1 MIHAYKDSV
10 LPPPSLA
17 HNAHKGIGLHA
28 AANLLIR
35 IDPSPDMSEGDLLE
49 LFWDDCYVTSH
60 PLTAAELGKP
70 VLLSVPESFPDS
82 AAARIHYRLMKPG
95 RCPRISSALPVLI
108 KLDCPGG
115 PPLHPRDAEN
125 QALAPVVLP
134 TALRQ
139 QGVSARQLRSGVPF
153 AIEPYLNM
161 APDDEIT
168 LRWGDVRL
176 DLPVLKAGNVG
187 KTVRGKVP
195 AACILEAG
203 EDDHLE
209 ISYCIID
216 RVGNSSR
223 WSPPLTLRVF
233 GLDGRHA

>member
-1 MIHAYKDSV
+1 MPHAYKGSV

-28 AANLLIR
+28 AANLQVR
-35 IDPSPDMSEGDLLE
+35 IDPSPGMDEGDLLE

-60 PLTAAELGKP
+60 PLTQAELGRP
-70 VLLSVPESFPDS
+70 VFLSIPESFPDS
-82 AAARIHYRLMKPG
+82 ATARIHYRWMKTG
-95 RCPRISSALPVLI
+95 RCPRISSALPVRI

-115 PPLHPRDAEN
+115 PPLHPGEEEN
-125 QALAPVVLP
+125 QALAPLELP
-134 TALRQ
+134 KALRQ
-139 QGVSARQLRSGVPF
+139 QGISARNIKNGVPF
-153 AIEPYLNM
+153 TIEPYLNM
-161 APDDEIT
+161 APEDEIT

-176 DLPVLKAGNVG
+176 DLPLLETRDVG
-187 KTVRGKVP
+187 RAVHGSVP
-195 AACILEAG
+195 AAVILEAG

-223 WSPPLTLRVF
+223 WSPPLSLKVF
-233 GLDGRHA
+233 GLDGHRT